1 VGRGVWRWLD
11 RHPCVRLGL
20 CRAPCDGGVRRLL
33 KESTKE
39 GKARV
44 KAELDKKVL
53 IDQIRALKKHNAQ
66 LALRSKEEVKAKLKE
81 HEERKAAQE
90 KVRTLSGRLT
100 FLLNKLQ
107 ADEEAK
113 VIQREEI
120 KKLEAQLRTLQD
132 KNECVAGLP

>member
-1 VGRGVWRWLD
+1 M
-11 RHPCVRLGL
+11 
-20 CRAPCDGGVRRLL
+20 

-66 LALRSKEEVKAKLKE
+66 LALRSKEEVKSKLKE

-132 KNECVAGLP
+132 KNECVHCLIVNLRLGCDVDVDVTLMGWDVMLCYVM

>member
-1 VGRGVWRWLD
+1 MCFW
-11 RHPCVRLGL
+11 
-20 CRAPCDGGVRRLL
+20 
-33 KESTKE
+33 
-39 GKARV
+39 
-44 KAELDKKVL
+44 
-53 IDQIRALKKHNAQ
+53 Q
-66 LALRSKEEVKAKLKE
+66 E

-120 KKLEAQLRTLQD
+120 KKLEAQLRTMTD
-132 KNECVAGLP
+132 KNEYVLL